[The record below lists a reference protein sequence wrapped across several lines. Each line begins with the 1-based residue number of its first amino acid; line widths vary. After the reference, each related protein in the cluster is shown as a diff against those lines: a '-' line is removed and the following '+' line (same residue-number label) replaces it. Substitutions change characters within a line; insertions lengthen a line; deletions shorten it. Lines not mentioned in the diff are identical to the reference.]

1 MFPIR
6 FTNRYT
12 TEKDAAMYQ
21 LLFKMKDGG
30 FFALPVFG
38 NKRDIWE
45 ALAKHMHYRTFK
57 AFCEAHKLDPAQY
70 KTRFKLMER
79 SHV

>member
-1 MFPIR
+1 
-6 FTNRYT
+6 
-12 TEKDAAMYQ
+12 
-21 LLFKMKDGG
+21 MKDGG